1 MRGEPGVADVTAGAG
16 NGFVAAAGARVAVQ
30 APASSGLRFHAAGEA
45 GGVLHGLDA
54 DVNGSAAAGIAGVYL
69 SVAVGVR
76 AP

>member
-1 MRGEPGVADVTAGAG
+1 MSPASLTSAARAG

-45 GGVLHGLDA
+45 GAVLHGLDA
-54 DVNGSAAAGIAGVYL
+54 DVNGSAAAGIAGAYL